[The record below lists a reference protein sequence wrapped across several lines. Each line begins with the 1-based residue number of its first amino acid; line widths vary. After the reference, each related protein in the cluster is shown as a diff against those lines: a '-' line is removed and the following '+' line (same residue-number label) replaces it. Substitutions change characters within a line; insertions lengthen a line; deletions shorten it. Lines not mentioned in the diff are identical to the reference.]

1 MSANFES
8 LHSSVEQHEAHN
20 PQITEYMVGHGG
32 YMNPGSG
39 MENGNNN
46 GYMGPLM
53 SSDLQSAENNIF
65 GNMRK
70 QTLGYHGMENG
81 NSNNSIKSGS
91 DPGII
96 DSNNN
101 NNIHQQQ
108 QQQQQHRHQNNSA
121 THTISGENIIDNNK
135 KSLTFASGSQ
145 GAIDT
150 TGHFDLSLLGQN
162 MGSNRGSESGK
173 KLENGAA
180 FDQIAEITKTTGD
193 ININEQSLNS
203 SLDNTLNAELNS
215 AINSGL
221 STTASTRRKPAN
233 SQNLSLQNFHLDP
246 QDFQN
251 FLMINPP
258 LVEYSPYYYMMTM
271 NGNNPESAA
280 NVANAAASAA
290 QQNHHQLSN
299 QNQGQAQNVNQNQSL
314 GHAQIS
320 RNVSQTQGQ
329 GQAQIN
335 HHSQMSPQGQQ
346 GGTQMDQMYGYRSRS
361 SDGGFQAAY
370 PGQQMNSNES
380 YAKIQQPQ
388 PRVVPRS
395 ALFNH
400 RQSTNFERPQSTM
413 PGPEVGMGGTNMR
426 GSEQM
431 GAGDAE
437 GPAVAYPPAP
447 RRRLSISNGQIGQI
461 SMIVHRSEAQGE
473 QLRGNNG
480 SVGNSETVASSNP
493 DTTSRNISVK
503 SELPISVPHVQN
515 SQGTSVPVARTQPS
529 SGLANPQ
536 VLGHSEIEVDKD
548 GVPKR
553 QLIYNNQVIFNP
565 NAGPIPGTAAWKRQ
579 RILERNRIA
588 ASRCRQKKK
597 NLQKRLQ
604 QDVKSLKRK
613 KQYLEIVL
621 LGLREKMRKYM
632 EESGTGLD
640 EILGHGSEDF
650 QLPELDKDSDDY
662 MSSSDERKGKSTKN
676 RKGGKRNAAF
686 APPRVTTDTLRKILS
701 SEGDDIYADLGSG

>member
-1 MSANFES
+1 
-8 LHSSVEQHEAHN
+8 
-20 PQITEYMVGHGG
+20 
-32 YMNPGSG
+32 MNPGSG

-258 LVEYSPYYYMMTM
+258 LVEYSPYYYMMSM

-346 GGTQMDQMYGYRSRS
+346 GGHANGPDVRISVEKLGWRVP
-361 SDGGFQAAY
+361 GGLPWTADEFQRVLCENSAA
-370 PGQQMNSNES
+370 
-380 YAKIQQPQ
+380 A
-388 PRVVPRS
+388 
-395 ALFNH
+395 
-400 RQSTNFERPQSTM
+400 
-413 PGPEVGMGGTNMR
+413 
-426 GSEQM
+426 
-431 GAGDAE
+431 
-437 GPAVAYPPAP
+437 
-447 RRRLSISNGQIGQI
+447 
-461 SMIVHRSEAQGE
+461 AQGGAE
-473 QLRGNNG
+473 
-480 SVGNSETVASSNP
+480 
-493 DTTSRNISVK
+493 IS
-503 SELPISVPHVQN
+503 
-515 SQGTSVPVARTQPS
+515 TFQP
-529 SGLANPQ
+529 
-536 VLGHSEIEVDKD
+536 
-548 GVPKR
+548 
-553 QLIYNNQVIFNP
+553 
-565 NAGPIPGTAAWKRQ
+565 
-579 RILERNRIA
+579 
-588 ASRCRQKKK
+588 
-597 NLQKRLQ
+597 
-604 QDVKSLKRK
+604 
-613 KQYLEIVL
+613 
-621 LGLREKMRKYM
+621 
-632 EESGTGLD
+632 
-640 EILGHGSEDF
+640 
-650 QLPELDKDSDDY
+650 
-662 MSSSDERKGKSTKN
+662 
-676 RKGGKRNAAF
+676 
-686 APPRVTTDTLRKILS
+686 
-701 SEGDDIYADLGSG
+701 